1 LNIER
6 AKAASFRSSVVV
18 PNPKARLVD
27 QVRDVLRLKHYS
39 FWTEEACVQ
48 SIKRSIFF
56 HGKPHLREMGAREIE
71 MLVLRRSGVFVASP
85 ALTLDGSFCAVGRYK
100 LRSLGKVAALNPEQS
115 KII

>member
-1 LNIER
+1 
-6 AKAASFRSSVVV
+6 
-18 PNPKARLVD
+18 
-27 QVRDVLRLKHYS
+27 
-39 FWTEEACVQ
+39 
-48 SIKRSIFF
+48 
-56 HGKPHLREMGAREIE
+56 MGAREIE